1 MSEDG
6 LLVLG
11 WPETILIL
19 VVLLFV
25 FGPKKLPEIA
35 REIGR
40 AWREFTKASSGVEET
55 VQSPKSQLGGSGE
68 AETLLN
74 IARKLNVNTEGKT
87 LKQIADEIVA
97 KAISK
102 GKETI
107 SKEE

>member
-1 MSEDG
+1 M
-6 LLVLG
+6 LG

-40 AWREFTKASSGVEET
+40 AWREFTKASSGIEKPF
-55 VQSPKSQLGGSGE
+55 SSSSSQHSGSDNG
-68 AETLLN
+68 ETLLN
-74 IARKLNVNTEGKT
+74 IARRLNINIEGKT
-87 LKQIADEIVA
+87 PEQIADEIVA